1 MIKIQINNKIRVKV
15 KMMIMMIFLIDYL
28 VIIEL

>member
-15 KMMIMMIFLIDYL
+15 KMRIMMIFLIDYL
-28 VIIEL
+28 IIIEL